1 MSQVKTV
8 SSLSKE
14 LGISSSWLYK
24 KVEACELP
32 CHRFGNVIR
41 FTDEDVAEIIKQSEQ
56 KPVASSSKRRKT
68 EEVVSHAS

>member
-14 LGISSSWLYK
+14 LGISRSWLYK

-32 CHRFGNVIR
+32 CHRFGNIIR

-56 KPVASSSKRRKT
+56 KPVTLSSKRRKT
-68 EEVVSHAS
+68 DEVGYHAS